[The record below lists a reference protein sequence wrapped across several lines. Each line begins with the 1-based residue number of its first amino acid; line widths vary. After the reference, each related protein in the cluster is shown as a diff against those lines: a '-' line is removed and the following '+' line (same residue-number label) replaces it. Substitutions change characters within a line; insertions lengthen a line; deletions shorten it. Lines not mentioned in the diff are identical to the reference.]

1 MVYQIIKARKDG
13 KGLRDNYWIIESPK
27 INTEAKL
34 IANEYL
40 ESLKLANKSPAKVN
54 KYRWVIEMFLIY
66 VYKPLD
72 ELESDDVLKWLT
84 TEHKDKKEKTINLFI
99 SVLSGLFKFCLDE
112 EYIEKVLVK
121 HRWRPKL
128 SKSLP
133 KYIDKID
140 LAKVRL
146 EAEKSTLRNR
156 TIFELLVSSGC
167 RVAEAQRLN
176 IDDVD
181 LRNKT
186 AKVMGKGKKI
196 RFIHFTETCAIL
208 LERYINTHPLG
219 TGALFLGRN
228 DNRISIRTIQRII
241 NGLGKKAGLSI
252 NITPH
257 LMRNTFATILLS
269 KGAPLE
275 FIGAELGHKNDNTT
289 RIYARLPKEQMVS
302 LYRRYMG

>member
-1 MVYQIIKARKDG
+1 MK
-13 KGLRDNYWIIESPK
+13 NYWVVENNKFNQETQSI
-27 INTEAKL
+27 L
-34 IANEYL
+34 NEYL
-40 ESLKLANKSPAKVN
+40 LSLKIARKSELTIKM
-54 KYRWVIEMFLIY
+54 YRGFLEKFFVEMPKPIEELTPEDILNYLHHNYVSYNEYTVIR
-66 VYKPLD
+66 
-72 ELESDDVLKWLT
+72 
-84 TEHKDKKEKTINLFI
+84 HI
-99 SVLSGLFKFCLDE
+99 SILSAFFKFCQSE
-112 EYIEKVLVK
+112 GYINNALIKN
-121 HRWRPKL
+121 RWRPKL
-128 SKSLP
+128 SKPLP

-156 TIFELLVSSGC
+156 TIFEILVSSGC

-176 IDDVD
+176 IEDID
-181 LRNKT
+181 LKDKT

-208 LERYINTHPLG
+208 LEGYINAHPSG

-241 NGLGKKAGLSI
+241 NGLGKKASLSI

-257 LMRNTFATILLS
+257 LMRHTFATVLLS

-275 FIGAELGHKNDNTT
+275 FIGEELGHKNDNTT
-289 RIYARLPKEQMVS
+289 RIYARLPKEQMVN
-302 LYRRYMG
+302 LYRKYMG